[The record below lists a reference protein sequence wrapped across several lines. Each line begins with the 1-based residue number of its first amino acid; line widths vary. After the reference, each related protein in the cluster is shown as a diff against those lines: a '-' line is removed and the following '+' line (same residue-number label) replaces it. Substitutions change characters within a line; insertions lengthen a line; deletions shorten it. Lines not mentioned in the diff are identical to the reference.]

1 MEFYQAINNRRTLRS
16 LEDRPIPYDVLER
29 IVAAGMQA
37 PTHDHRRMW
46 EFVVLREREEKENAL
61 QFVKAFAGIQ
71 GENSMTVSSAAP
83 QEKMYAYA
91 MPRQYTMLAQS
102 GYVVLPFFRAGA
114 SLFHASSV
122 SSLNSFASIW
132 CCIEN
137 IFLAAAAERLVCS
150 MRIPVGEEGQ
160 KVADV
165 VNAPK
170 EYVLPCYIG
179 IGYPADDGMVLEQIQ
194 RDMKDV
200 LHFGKCR
207 EEQNAL
213 ILR

>member
-1 MEFYQAINNRRTLRS
+1 MEFYQAINNRRTIRS
-16 LEDRPIPYDVLER
+16 LEDKPIPYDVIER

-71 GENSMTVSSAAP
+71 GENSMAVSSEAP

-102 GYVVLPFFRAGA
+102 GCVVLPFFRAGA

-122 SSLNSFASIW
+122 SSLNSFASVW

-137 IFLAAAAERLVCS
+137 IFLAAAAERLACS

-170 EYVLPCYIG
+170 GYVLPCYIG
-179 IGYPADDGMVLEQIQ
+179 IGYPVDDGMVLEQIQ
-194 RDMKDV
+194 RGMKDV
-200 LHFGKCR
+200 LHFGKW
-207 EEQNAL
+207 
-213 ILR
+213 